1 MTTPEPR
8 TRVPLG
14 AVGFVLVGLL
24 CQEIGAS
31 IAVLVFPQVG
41 PSGMVSLRLV
51 FSAAILLAVARPRLR
66 GIPARNWRVLVLFGL
81 TLGAMNLLF
90 YESIARIHLGAA
102 VTIEVLGPLVLSVI
116 IARRASAWLW
126 AGLAFVGVVL
136 LGQGGFDD
144 LDLGG
149 VLFAVAAGVAWAF
162 YILASRKTGEVIEGL
177 GGLAIAMSIGAIVVL
192 PFGLGQAGV
201 ALFDPAV
208 LALGAAVAL
217 LSSAIPY
224 ALELIALRRI
234 SASTFG
240 VLMSSSP
247 ALATAA
253 GFVIL
258 QQQIGVLEAV
268 GIVLVIIASVGAVR
282 MAPPPPTVAAVIEE
296 TPP

>member
-8 TRVPLG
+8 SRVPLG
-14 AVGFVLVGLL
+14 AVGFVIVGLL

-31 IAVLVFPQVG
+31 IAVLVFPQAG
-41 PSGMVSLRLV
+41 PAGMVTLRLV
-51 FSAAILLAVARPRLR
+51 FSALILLAVARPRLR
-66 GIPARNWRVLVLFGL
+66 GIPARSWRVLILFGL

-90 YESIARIHLGAA
+90 YEAIARINLGAA

-126 AGLAFVGVVL
+126 AGLAFVGVAL
-136 LGQGGFDD
+136 LGQGGFAH
-144 LDLGG
+144 LEVGG
-149 VLFAVAAGVAWAF
+149 VLFAGAAGVTWAA

-177 GGLAIAMSIGAIVVL
+177 GGLAIAMSIGSIAVL
-192 PFGLGQAGV
+192 PFGISQAG
-201 ALFDPAV
+201 ATLLDPGV

-217 LSSAIPY
+217 LSSAVPY

-247 ALATAA
+247 AIATIA

-258 QQQIGVLEAV
+258 HQTIGLLEAI
-268 GIVLVIIASVGAVR
+268 GIVVVITASIGAVR

>member
-41 PSGMVSLRLV
+41 PAGMVSLRLV

-66 GIPARNWRVLVLFGL
+66 GIPARTWRVLVLFGL

-126 AGLAFVGVVL
+126 AGLAFVGVAL

-149 VLFAVAAGVAWAF
+149 VLFAAGAGITWAF

-192 PFGLGQAGV
+192 PFGIGQAGV
-201 ALFDPAV
+201 ALLDPAV

-234 SASTFG
+234 SAPTFG

-247 ALATAA
+247 AIATAA

-258 QQQIGVLEAV
+258 QQHIGLLEAI
-268 GIVLVIIASVGAVR
+268 GIVLVIAASIGAVR

>member
-41 PSGMVSLRLV
+41 PAGMVSLRLV

-66 GIPARNWRVLVLFGL
+66 GIPARSWRVLVLFGL
-81 TLGAMNLLF
+81 TLGVMNLLF
-90 YESIARIHLGAA
+90 YEAIARIHLGAA

-116 IARRASAWLW
+116 IAKRASAWLW

-149 VLFAVAAGVAWAF
+149 VLFAAGAGVTWAF

-192 PFGLGQAGV
+192 PFGIGQAGV
-201 ALFDPAV
+201 ALLDPAV

-247 ALATAA
+247 AIATAA

-258 QQQIGVLEAV
+258 QQHIGLLEAI
-268 GIVLVIIASVGAVR
+268 GIVLVIAASIGAVR